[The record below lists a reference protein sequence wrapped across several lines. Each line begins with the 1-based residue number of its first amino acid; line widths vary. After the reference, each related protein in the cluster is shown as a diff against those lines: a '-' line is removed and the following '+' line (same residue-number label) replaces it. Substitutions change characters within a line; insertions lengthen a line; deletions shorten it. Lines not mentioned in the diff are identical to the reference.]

1 MKITNYCDILLQKIS
16 HLIIISIL
24 IMIHRRKILRNLT
37 NKIFNITTLVLHKA
51 LPISSKTFTDEK
63 KPLTVHKMKWKLNPK
78 ITNPLLYI
86 CNPSQKH
93 STILYKWAPVTEY
106 DTLSA
111 MYIIKRSLL
120 ST

>member
-37 NKIFNITTLVLHKA
+37 KIFNITTLVLHKA

-63 KPLTVHKMKWKLNPK
+63 KTTH
-78 ITNPLLYI
+78 
-86 CNPSQKH
+86 
-93 STILYKWAPVTEY
+93 
-106 DTLSA
+106 
-111 MYIIKRSLL
+111 RS
-120 ST
+120 

>member
-1 MKITNYCDILLQKIS
+1 MK
-16 HLIIISIL
+16 
-24 IMIHRRKILRNLT
+24 
-37 NKIFNITTLVLHKA
+37 
-51 LPISSKTFTDEK
+51 K
-63 KPLTVHKMKWKLNPK
+63 KPLTIHKMKWKLNPK

-86 CNPSQKH
+86 SNPSQKH
-93 STILYKWAPVTEY
+93 STILNKWAPVTEY

>member
-37 NKIFNITTLVLHKA
+37 NKIFNITTLHKA
-51 LPISSKTFTDEK
+51 LLISSKTFTDEK
-63 KPLTVHKMKWKLNPK
+63 KKPLTIHKIKWKLNPK

-86 CNPSQKH
+86 SNPSQKH
-93 STILYKWAPVTEY
+93 STILNKWAPVTEY